1 MIGGLDMD
9 NDIVKINDPI
19 QLQQMIIFLRAEL
32 AKYKNEV
39 KRLKDSDYYSFVLRL
54 ERENVQLT
62 NQKKELSMELLKL
75 KRVYEKEA
83 QAYYES
89 IQAREIQKKKQISSI
104 EALLKEIAELRAENK
119 LLKNTIKVTKDELL
133 SVNSDAKYKTTI
145 DGLENMLSDFTK
157 DIGQQMET
165 IIDAIERSRLEQLN
179 SNNLN
184 EYLTK
189 EIGEKSSE
197 IEKLS
202 NELVDVKKQDSS
214 LDTNMLSG
222 KTILNQEVLTS
233 LDTQVNNVLAQAID
247 FEEQLDQKLRILD
260 HLEQKLKELA
270 IEINTKKIL

>member
-1 MIGGLDMD
+1 MD

-39 KRLKDSDYYSFVLRL
+39 KRLKESDYYSFVLRL

-75 KRVYEKEA
+75 KRGYEKEA

-89 IQAREIQKKKQISSI
+89 IQAIEIQKKKQISSI
-104 EALLKEIAELRAENK
+104 EALLKEIAELRKENK
-119 LLKNTIKVTKDELL
+119 LLKDTIKVTKDELL

-270 IEINTKKIL
+270 IDIDTKKN